1 MLLSLLVLATWL
13 TDVTGA
19 ALIELTG
26 KVGGEV
32 TFHCPV
38 DKQKTLTILYFQ
50 KGDDF
55 VNGYYAS
62 KDASKTAWRNTR
74 LDLNKSTVHMS
85 NLKPSHGGDYKCII
99 MYSGKIQMEP
109 DVELRLTVTANYSKP
124 TLTVHCSDAINN
136 FSCLVQCASHGGYP
150 RKEVTWHV
158 PQSLTV
164 VNNSTTRDPDTTT
177 FNISSTAY
185 VNCSDGQQTSLRCS
199 VGNVSSDIFTVCKRK
214 HPLGH
219 SPSVTI
225 AAICAAGV
233 GFCIMVAL
241 LWRCC
246 CYKKGQRK
254 AAAECEENGCEEE
267 VIRLHAN
274 QGAC

>member
-1 MLLSLLVLATWL
+1 M
-13 TDVTGA
+13 
-19 ALIELTG
+19 IELTG

-109 DVELRLTVTANYSKP
+109 DVELRLTVTGM
-124 TLTVHCSDAINN
+124 I
-136 FSCLVQCASHGGYP
+136 
-150 RKEVTWHV
+150 
-158 PQSLTV
+158 
-164 VNNSTTRDPDTTT
+164 
-177 FNISSTAY
+177 
-185 VNCSDGQQTSLRCS
+185 
-199 VGNVSSDIFTVCKRK
+199 
-214 HPLGH
+214 
-219 SPSVTI
+219 
-225 AAICAAGV
+225 
-233 GFCIMVAL
+233 
-241 LWRCC
+241 
-246 CYKKGQRK
+246 
-254 AAAECEENGCEEE
+254 
-267 VIRLHAN
+267 
-274 QGAC
+274 